1 MSRFSWIASLLLV
14 AAAGF
19 SATPVSA
26 DDLKSCADSTIPGN
40 ERIFACTRIVES
52 GGDAKWAFV
61 SRGNA
66 YFDAGDRDSAIANY
80 TQAIRTDP
88 KYATAINNR
97 AYAYMA
103 LGDLDKALA
112 DSKKAIQ
119 LEPKDPS
126 FFDTRGAVLLKM
138 GALDSAIA
146 DFNQAIRLDPLYP
159 GAFTQRGLAYEA
171 KSDLARARAD
181 YQAALALPAK
191 YKSGAWARDTAREH
205 LLALAP
211 PAPPADAARPHDNL
225 AAAPP
230 GATPGNVSAAT
241 PPAAQKSPATTAG
254 ATPAAAP
261 TAHAARQPVNV
272 AATPS
277 GATPGSVSAATPPAA
292 QKSPATTAGATP
304 AIDTTSAAPMA
315 NTARQPINTAPS
327 GATPGSVSAATP
339 PAAQKSPATTA
350 SAMPA
355 IDTAPGTPT
364 ANAPKGPPVLSPR
377 PATTATTQTAAIAP
391 ASAVPTDSLPTKAV
405 NPVGHVSG
413 RRVALVIGN
422 SIYTALP
429 FLLTPQHDAEDMA
442 AVLKSLDFEVLTG
455 IDLKRLEMEEM
466 FIRFGRLARAAD
478 TALVFFAGHGIQ
490 HNGENYLAPVDA
502 TFEDEADLRKLTRV
516 RDIIGDL
523 QGASRGRI
531 LIVDACRVDE
541 VVARTVAKLPAAR
554 AAAFGSGLAW
564 VSGAEGTL
572 IAFADQANR
581 AAADGKARNSPFT
594 QALLKQLPTPGVELR
609 TVMTR
614 VRSDVVTAT
623 NGAQRPELFDSLT
636 GELVLR
642 GR

>member
-1 MSRFSWIASLLLV
+1 MSSLSWMSRWSWIASLLLV
-14 AAAGF
+14 AAGGF

-26 DDLKSCADSTIPGN
+26 DDLKSCADGTIPGN
-40 ERIFACTRIVES
+40 ERIFACTRVVES
-52 GGDAKWAFV
+52 GGDAKWALV

-97 AYAYMA
+97 AYAYME
-103 LGDLDKALA
+103 LDDLDKALA

-119 LEPKDPS
+119 LESRDPS
-126 FFDTRGAVLLKM
+126 FFDTRGAIYLKM
-138 GALDSAIA
+138 GALDRAIG
-146 DFNQAIRLDPLYP
+146 DFDQALRLDPLYP
-159 GAFTQRGLAYEA
+159 GAFARRGLAYEA
-171 KSDLARARAD
+171 KNDLARARAD
-181 YQAALALPAK
+181 YQAALALPTK

-205 LLALAP
+205 LLALP
-211 PAPPADAARPHDNL
+211 PAPPADAASQAIH
-225 AAAPP
+225 AAATPI
-230 GATPGNVSAAT
+230 GTTPGNASVAT
-241 PPAAQKSPATTAG
+241 PPAAQKSPVTAS
-254 ATPAAAP
+254 AAPTIDTAPAAP
-261 TAHAARQPVNV
+261 TA
-272 AATPS
+272 S
-277 GATPGSVSAATPPAA
+277 
-292 QKSPATTAGATP
+292 
-304 AIDTTSAAPMA
+304 
-315 NTARQPINTAPS
+315 
-327 GATPGSVSAATP
+327 
-339 PAAQKSPATTA
+339 
-350 SAMPA
+350 
-355 IDTAPGTPT
+355 
-364 ANAPKGPPVLSPR
+364 APKTPPVLAHP
-377 PATTATTQTAAIAP
+377 PATTQTAAIAP
-391 ASAVPTDSLPTKAV
+391 AAAAPTAGTPKGAPVLTPPPAPPATSQTAAIAPAAPTTSIPKGPPALIPPLAPPATNQTAAIAPAAAAPTDSLPAKAT
-405 NPVGHVSG
+405 NPVGPVAG

-429 FLLTPQHDAEDMA
+429 FLLTPRHDAEDMV

-466 FIRFGRLARAAD
+466 FIRFGRLARNAD
-478 TALVFFAGHGIQ
+478 TALVFYAGHGIQ

-523 QGASRGRI
+523 QGASQGRV

-541 VVARTVAKLPAAR
+541 VVARAVAKLPAAR
-554 AAAFGSGLAW
+554 AAAFGNGLAW

-572 IAFADQANR
+572 IAFADQANH

-623 NGAQRPELFDSLT
+623 KGAQRPELFDSLA
-636 GELVLR
+636 GEFVLR
-642 GR
+642 GQ